1 MTDQELI
8 RKLLKRNH
16 MLSARVRALA
26 KRVEELEMTRP
37 PADVLNESMEY
48 HYRMLESLRDVIN
61 LQGAA
66 IHTLCVNVEPEIDS
80 TKLFEAAEQINN
92 EIKLE
97 HAYGRPAANRDE
109 EQEE

>member
-16 MLSARVRALA
+16 MLTARL
-26 KRVEELEMTRP
+26 RVLSERVDELEMTRP
-37 PADVLNESMEY
+37 PADVLNEAMDCQ
-48 HYRMLESLRDVIN
+48 HRMLEALRDAIN

-66 IHTLCVNVEPEIDS
+66 ISTICASVELDADEVYEVAKQVND
-80 TKLFEAAEQINN
+80 

-97 HAYGRPAANRDE
+97 NAFDKPPAVREGE
-109 EQEE
+109 E

>member
-16 MLSARVRALA
+16 MLTARVRALA
-26 KRVEELEMTRP
+26 DRVEELEMTRP
-37 PADVLNESMEY
+37 PADVLNEGMNC
-48 HYRMLESLRDVIN
+48 HHRMLEALRDAIN

-66 IHTLCVNVEPEIDS
+66 ITTLCANVEPEVDANE
-80 TKLFEAAEQINN
+80 LFEIAEQINN

-97 HAYGRPAANRDE
+97 HAFDGPPADREGE
-109 EQEE
+109 E

>member
-16 MLSARVRALA
+16 MLTARVRILA
-26 KRVEELEMTRP
+26 ARVEELEMTRP
-37 PADVLNESMEY
+37 PVDVLNEGMSC
-48 HYRMLESLRDVIN
+48 HHRMLEALRDAIN

-66 IHTLCVNVEPEIDS
+66 IHTICENMEPPINSTEVFEI
-80 TKLFEAAEQINN
+80 AEQINN

-97 HAYGRPAANRDE
+97 NAFEGPPADRE
-109 EQEE
+109 EEG